1 MILVGHPPRHNHMAS
16 HMASKL
22 VRTYEGLTAALI
34 GAHLEAVDL
43 VLPQPGRDVHPVTL
57 HAQEVAELPPLGL
70 QQIHAASLGVKHLVP
85 DNNMVIMVVDTR

>member
-34 GAHLEAVDL
+34 GAHLEAVGL
-43 VLPQPGRDVHPVTL
+43 VLP
-57 HAQEVAELPPLGL
+57 
-70 QQIHAASLGVKHLVP
+70 HLSQNIKLCLAP
-85 DNNMVIMVVDTR
+85 